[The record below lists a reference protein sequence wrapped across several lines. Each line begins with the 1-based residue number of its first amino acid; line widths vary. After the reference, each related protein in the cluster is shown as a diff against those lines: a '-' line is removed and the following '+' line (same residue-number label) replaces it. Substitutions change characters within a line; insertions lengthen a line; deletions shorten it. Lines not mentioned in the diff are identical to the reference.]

1 MTKNLV
7 FGPIAS
13 RRLGR
18 SLGVDLL
25 MKKICCQDCV
35 YCEAGKTETLT
46 LRRDRYVPPADVMD
60 QLDAVLSR
68 NPEPDF
74 VTFSGSGE
82 PTLSTDIG
90 QIISFLKDRYP
101 RCRVC
106 VLTNGM
112 LLGDAQVRRDV
123 ERADL
128 IIPSLDAS
136 CEEEFLRI
144 NRPAAGITFAQFT
157 RGLVEFTREFRGQVW
172 LEIFIIP
179 GVNDTESSLK
189 RFAEL
194 VRPMRLDRIQLNSLD
209 RPGTEKDVSVSTEEA
224 AQRFIAALS
233 GSAPVEFIRRFRA
246 SDAPP
251 STAEKR
257 LLELLKR
264 GPLPRE
270 AVGRE
275 LDLSDF
281 ETDLLVKKLAFSGS
295 VRLRRIGGVP
305 CVVPG
310 E

>member
-1 MTKNLV
+1 MTKNIV

-46 LRRDRYVPPADVMD
+46 LRRDRYVPFSDVTAE
-60 QLDAVLSR
+60 LDAVLGKA
-68 NPEPDF
+68 PELDF

-82 PTLSTDIG
+82 PTLSTDLGRVIA
-90 QIISFLKDRYP
+90 FLKDRYP
-101 RCRVC
+101 RYRVC

-123 ERADL
+123 DRADV

-136 CEEEFLRI
+136 CEEEFLKI
-144 NRPAAGITFAQFT
+144 NRPAAGIGFAGFT
-157 RGLVEFTREFRGQVW
+157 RGLAEFTRKFRGEVW
-172 LEIFIIP
+172 LEIFIVP
-179 GVNDTESSLK
+179 GVNDTPDSLK

-194 VRPMRLDRIQLNSLD
+194 VRPMRLDKIQLNSLD

-224 AQRFIAALS
+224 AQRFISALS
-233 GSAPVEFIRRFRA
+233 GCAPVEFIRRFRA
-246 SDAPP
+246 SDA
-251 STAEKR
+251 SSGTAEKR

-281 ETDLLVKKLAFSGS
+281 EADLLLKKLAFSGS
-295 VRLRRIGGVP
+295 IRLGQTDGVP
-305 CVVPG
+305 CVALG
-310 E
+310 K